1 VESGQVSHCPSTVI
15 FPSRPLWPIPTSP
28 KALCYQL
35 TVTTNIRVAGLVRLE
50 NVEKYNGGGYDG
62 VKERRGVKR
71 SEGLYFATTA
81 SVMSLVAVIITTLDQ
96 AQRSISSVAINLNTM
111 WQNQARSSTLRKV
124 DQKYLEVLKC
134 GAR

>member
-1 VESGQVSHCPSTVI
+1 M
-15 FPSRPLWPIPTSP
+15 
-28 KALCYQL
+28 
-35 TVTTNIRVAGLVRLE
+35 VRLE

-96 AQRSISSVAINLNTM
+96 AQRSISSIAINLNTM